1 MLGTTKKASWWLIGV
16 VLFVD
21 IALKIWINLYGFRG
35 GLLDV
40 KLFSGLINSTLV
52 ANLLLLA
59 VVVVGLLFGLGRLRP
74 SDVGVYQRQIL
85 PALLGGVIFW
95 AGLQLVAFLVTL
107 VSGSLAVNPLWHDEG
122 GAAAVGYLIEQLFG
136 NAFYEEIV
144 FRGFLFVQLLLC
156 FNRLAR
162 KWVGFTLALVVS
174 QAVFALMH
182 LPNRIWADNMTLPDA
197 FSSIESVFVLGV
209 LFALV
214 YWRTRNLLLVVAIHA
229 LSNEPTS
236 IVMMPN
242 AVLGYTTQLVMV
254 GLILFWPRPSAIQP
268 ANAQPN

>member
-1 MLGTTKKASWWLIGV
+1 M
-16 VLFVD
+16 FD
-21 IALKIWINLYGFRG
+21 
-35 GLLDV
+35 
-40 KLFSGLINSTLV
+40 GLINSTLV
-52 ANLLLLA
+52 ANLLLLT
-59 VVVVGLLFGLGRLRP
+59 VVVVGLLFGLGQLRP
-74 SDVGVYQRQIL
+74 SDVGLYRQQIA

-144 FRGFLFVQLLLC
+144 FRGFLFVQLLLR
-156 FNRLAR
+156 FNR
-162 KWVGFTLALVVS
+162 KWVSFTLALVVS
-174 QAVFALMH
+174 QAVFALTH
-182 LPNRIWADNMTLPDA
+182 LPNRIWVNDMTLPDA

>member
-1 MLGTTKKASWWLIGV
+1 MLDVEL
-16 VLFVD
+16 L
-21 IALKIWINLYGFRG
+21 G
-35 GLLDV
+35 GLIDPTLIA
-40 KLFSGLINSTLV
+40 GLLSI
-52 ANLLLLA
+52 A
-59 VVVVGLLFGLGRLRP
+59 VLVVGLLFGLGRLRP
-74 SDVGVYQRQIL
+74 SDVGLYQRQVL
-85 PALLGGVIFW
+85 PALLIGFIIWVI
-95 AGLQLVAFLVTL
+95 LQLVAFLVTL
-107 VSGSLAVNPLWHDEG
+107 VSGSLAANPLWHDEG

-144 FRGFLFVQLLLC
+144 FRGFLFVQLLLR

-162 KWVGFTLALVVS
+162 KWVGFTLALVAS

-197 FSSIESVFVLGV
+197 LSSIESVFVLGV

-236 IVMMPN
+236 IVMVPN

-254 GLILFWPRPSAIQP
+254 GLILFWPRPSTIQP